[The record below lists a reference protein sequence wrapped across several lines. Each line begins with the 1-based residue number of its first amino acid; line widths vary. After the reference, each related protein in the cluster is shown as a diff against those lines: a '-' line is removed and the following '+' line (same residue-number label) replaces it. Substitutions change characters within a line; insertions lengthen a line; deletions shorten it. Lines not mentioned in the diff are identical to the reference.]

1 MADLGTQFFLRKEDV
16 GSPRAAVT
24 VPRLAELNSYVPV
37 HDLGGQ
43 VGEVLSEETLAK
55 YQVSLE
61 SHAFRDRLRSELE
74 LSQRAHSLTPLR
86 SPR

>member
-55 YQVSLE
+55 YQVSLTLAI
-61 SHAFRDRLRSELE
+61 SCALKS
-74 LSQRAHSLTPLR
+74 RADMASLLTHPAAVC
-86 SPR
+86 